1 MEVFGWVADMPLS
14 TQMLKVAKDL
24 INQFGSTVILKK
36 PSSSTYDIASGQ
48 TIVVDGTEDILKAN
62 IESYSSE
69 EIQGLVLVG
78 DIKIMIHSENVTI
91 NLAEDKIIFNSVE
104 YNIIN
109 NEPIYLQDEI
119 IVYQLQ
125 VRK

>member
-1 MEVFGWVADMPLS
+1 MPLS

-24 INQFGSTVILKK
+24 IAQFGSTVILKK
-36 PSSSTYDIASGQ
+36 PSSSTYDIASGT
-48 TIVVDGTEDILKAN
+48 TIVIAGTETPLKAN
-62 IESYSSE
+62 IESYASE

-78 DIKIMIHSENVTI
+78 DIKIMISSENVNI
-91 NLAEDKIIFNSVE
+91 DIANDKIIFNSIE

-109 NEPIYLQDEI
+109 NEPLYLQDVV